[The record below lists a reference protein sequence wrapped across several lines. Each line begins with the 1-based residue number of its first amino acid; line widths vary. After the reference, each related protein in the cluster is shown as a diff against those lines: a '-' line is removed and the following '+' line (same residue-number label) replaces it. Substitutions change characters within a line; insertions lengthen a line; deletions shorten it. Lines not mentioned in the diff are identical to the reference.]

1 MCVCVCVCVC
11 VCMRYK
17 DISSSSSSG
26 QKSTCDSQED
36 LPNNEIWT
44 RCNNLKCTD
53 DNIKYAKWYLVLQIK

>member
-1 MCVCVCVCVC
+1 
-11 VCMRYK
+11 MRYK
-17 DISSSSSSG
+17 DISSSSLSG